1 MSNSI
6 IFMDSFSGSISD
18 LKPKQRGDL
27 KTVLRVLLKD
37 PNVSTWDM
45 DEGKRYPLWKTIAK
59 LEAMEY
65 VISVSR
71 PYPWHRYEV
80 TEAGKKFLSENIK

>member
-1 MSNSI
+1 MSNDI
-6 IFMDSFSGSISD
+6 IFMDSFSGSIGE

-45 DEGKRYPLWKTIAK
+45 DDGKRYPLWKTILK
-59 LEAMEY
+59 LEAMKY
-65 VISVSR
+65 VVSVNI

-80 TEAGKKFLSENIK
+80 TEAGKKFLSENE

>member
-1 MSNSI
+1 VSNNI
-6 IFMDSFSGSISD
+6 IFMDSFSGSIGE

-45 DEGKRYPLWKTIAK
+45 DEGKRYPLWKTIDK
-59 LEAMEY
+59 LEELGY
-65 VISVSR
+65 VEEMKK
-71 PYPWHRYEV
+71 PFPWHRYEV
-80 TEAGKKFLSENIK
+80 TESGKNFLSENA